1 MRMGFRYSELHD
13 MDFVGIINIL
23 ESILPKKTEKPKYRE
38 ATQKDIDWLIG

>member
-23 ESILPKKTEKPKYRE
+23 ESMLPKPKPKYRE